1 VKRAS
6 PRLLACLRKL
16 GWSDQADL
24 HPAVAD
30 ALARHED
37 QQSERLERR
46 EQRAELA
53 LAVLTLAGAIG
64 LLVASP
70 PRSFSLGLAIA
81 LGIALAIARRVKF
94 YDGAGYTV
102 PTQLVFVPML
112 LLLPAATVPLV
123 VIVALMVGETDRYVR
138 GESHAHRL
146 VLNIGDSIFA
156 LGPALVLV
164 IAGVGAPS
172 WHLWPV
178 YLGALVAQF
187 ASDFAGAAARDWL
200 VVGLGADLALPLFLW
215 TWLVDALLATV
226 GLLAA
231 LAARDMPYGAL
242 LVLPLMALLAI
253 FSRERDARIE
263 QSLELSRAYR
273 GTTLLLSDVLDE
285 DDEYTAFHS
294 RGVVQ
299 LSIAVAERMELDARQ
314 MRNVEFGALL
324 HDIGK
329 IAIPKEILHKP
340 GKLSPDEWVVMK
352 THTVEGQKLL
362 DRVGGV
368 LGDVG
373 RVVRSSHERWD
384 GGGYPDGLA
393 GEEIPIESAIVCA
406 CDAFNAM
413 TTHRPYRRALDPRE
427 AVEELEIHR
436 GAQFSPVVVDVL
448 IELIHEDAAMVGPT
462 GPEELPITVAM
473 AESAISRAV

>member
-1 VKRAS
+1 VRAG
-6 PRLLACLRKL
+6 LLACLRKF
-16 GWSDQADL
+16 GWSNQADL

-30 ALARHED
+30 ALARQED

-53 LAVLTLAGAIG
+53 LALITLSGAVTLVLAAPARPID
-64 LLVASP
+64 A
-70 PRSFSLGLAIA
+70 GLAVA

-112 LLLPAATVPLV
+112 LLLPAATVPFV
-123 VIVALMVGETDRYVR
+123 VIVALMAGEADRYVR

-146 VLNIGDSIFA
+146 VLNIGDSAFT

-164 IAGVGAPS
+164 IAGVDAPS
-172 WHLWPV
+172 WELWPV
-178 YLGALVAQF
+178 YLVALAAQF
-187 ASDFAGAAARDWL
+187 VFDFIGAAVRDWL

-215 TWLVDALLATV
+215 TWLVDALLSTV

-231 LAARDMPYGAL
+231 LAARDVPYGAL
-242 LVLPLMALLAI
+242 LVLPLVALLAI

-299 LSIAVAERMELDARQ
+299 LSIAVAERMSLDARQ

-340 GKLSPDEWVVMK
+340 GKLDSDEWVVMK

-373 RVVRSSHERWD
+373 KVVRSSHERWD

-393 GEEIPIESAIVCA
+393 GGEIPIEASIVSA
-406 CDAFNAM
+406 CDAFSAM
-413 TTHRPYRRALDPRE
+413 TTHRPYRRALEPRE
-427 AVEELEIHR
+427 AVAELR
-436 GAQFSPVVVDVL
+436 VNSGTQFAPHVVDVL
-448 IELIHEDAAMVGPT
+448 VALIDEDAGIVGPAA
-462 GPEELPITVAM
+462 PAELPIRVAM
-473 AESAISRAV
+473 VESAIARAV